1 MRQPSVVGN
10 RATYGHHDTNK
21 RVPPVQGVKIA
32 SYPASVVSAAFPF
45 AGFDYRFPYGALP
58 PPATPRDSGAP
69 HGIPLSLLDRGHIG
83 DLGARSS
90 IPPTSGG
97 GGPSPL
103 RPAPLTSAPSS
114 SSSSSSSADSHV
126 KRPMN
131 AFMVWSRA
139 QRRKIALE
147 NPKMHNSEIS
157 KRLGTEWKHL
167 SESDKRPF
175 IEEAKRLRALHM
187 KEHPDYKYKPRR
199 KPKSM
204 LKKDAHH
211 HRFPFALPYI
221 PGPGDYLGL
230 AAGLPRSLFP
240 PHPRI
245 AIPFPQHPAAVAS
258 LHQQQQQPSPSP
270 SPSQARSAS
279 PRSCH
284 AEENNNR
291 PSSCDDV
298 VIGSG
303 GRKLSSPSSLLV
315 TASSSS
321 PPASSASTTPTS
333 DPAASPA
340 FKAFLPPS
348 YASPYCPTSSSAAA
362 AHAAA
367 ASLYSAAGLS
377 YLMPCGCGSPY
388 AGGAADP
395 NCRQHLGP
403 TPPVSTSSSLF
414 ALNPFLKSVE
424 SGLPPGYAGHA
435 AMAAAAAA
443 AAAAGSLLDD
453 PQSMS
458 TVPSA
463 AAHLFGLYSSLARPK
478 PHDARLEV
486 GASSLE
492 PS

>member
-1 MRQPSVVGN
+1 M
-10 RATYGHHDTNK
+10 
-21 RVPPVQGVKIA
+21 QGIKIA

-45 AGFDYRFPYGALP
+45 AGFDYRFPYGTLP
-58 PPATPRDSGAP
+58 PPAAPRDSGAP
-69 HGIPLSLLDRGHIG
+69 HGIPLSLLDRGALG

-90 IPPTSGG
+90 MPPTSV

-103 RPAPLTSAPSS
+103 RPPLSSGPPSS
-114 SSSSSSSADSHV
+114 ASSSSSADSHV

-204 LKKDAHH
+204 LKKEAHH

-230 AAGLPRSLFP
+230 GLPRSLFS

-245 AIPFPQHPAAVAS
+245 AIPFPQHPAAAA
-258 LHQQQQQPSPSP
+258 LQQQLPQHSPSP
-270 SPSQARSAS
+270 PSQARSAS

-291 PSSCDDV
+291 PPSCDDA
-298 VIGSG
+298 SG
-303 GRKLSSPSSLLV
+303 GPKLSSPSPLLA
-315 TASSSS
+315 TSS

-333 DPAASPA
+333 DHAAPPA
-340 FKAFLPPS
+340 FKAFMPPS
-348 YASPYCPTSSSAAA
+348 YASPYGPSASSAAA
-362 AHAAA
+362 AAA
-367 ASLYSAAGLS
+367 ASFYSAAGLS

-403 TPPVSTSSSLF
+403 PPPPVSSSSSSSPFF

-424 SGLPPGYAGHA
+424 SGLPPGYAGH
-435 AMAAAAAA
+435 MAAAAA

-453 PQSMS
+453 PQSLS
-458 TVPSA
+458 TMPSA
-463 AAHLFGLYSSLARPK
+463 AAHLLGLYSSLARPK
-478 PHDARLEV
+478 PHDARLE
-486 GASSLE
+486 A
-492 PS
+492 

>member
-1 MRQPSVVGN
+1 MTSEWN
-10 RATYGHHDTNK
+10 
-21 RVPPVQGVKIA
+21 GVKIA

-258 LHQQQQQPSPSP
+258 LQQQQPSPSP

-303 GRKLSSPSSLLV
+303 GRKLSSPSSLLA

>member
-1 MRQPSVVGN
+1 
-10 RATYGHHDTNK
+10 
-21 RVPPVQGVKIA
+21 
-32 SYPASVVSAAFPF
+32 
-45 AGFDYRFPYGALP
+45 
-58 PPATPRDSGAP
+58 
-69 HGIPLSLLDRGHIG
+69 
-83 DLGARSS
+83 
-90 IPPTSGG
+90 
-97 GGPSPL
+97 
-103 RPAPLTSAPSS
+103 
-114 SSSSSSSADSHV
+114 
-126 KRPMN
+126 MN

-230 AAGLPRSLFP
+230 GLPRSLFS

-245 AIPFPQHPAAVAS
+245 AIPFPQHPAIS
-258 LHQQQQQPSPSP
+258 SMHPSPSP
-270 SPSQARSAS
+270 PSQARSSS

-291 PSSCDDV
+291 PPSCED

-303 GRKLSSPSSLLV
+303 GRKLSSPSPLLA
-315 TASSSS
+315 ASSSS

-333 DPAASPA
+333 DPAAPPA

-348 YASPYCPTSSSAAA
+348 YASPYGPTSSSAAA
-362 AHAAA
+362 AAAA
-367 ASLYSAAGLS
+367 ASFYSAAGLS

-403 TPPVSTSSSLF
+403 PPVPSVPVSSSSSSSFF
-414 ALNPFLKSVE
+414 ALSPFLKSVE
-424 SGLPPGYAGHA
+424 SGLPPGYAGHV
-435 AMAAAAAA
+435 AAAAAA

-453 PQSMS
+453 PQSLS

-463 AAHLFGLYSSLARPK
+463 AAHLLGLYSSLARPK
-478 PHDARLEV
+478 PHDARLE
-486 GASSLE
+486 A
-492 PS
+492 